1 MAKGIAAVTA
11 FFAVV
16 ATCALLLGFAVEGDS
31 GVYRIEPTS
40 PCPVVGCVA
49 ESCHGYNDIP
59 QPDSVHEMICPE
71 VGCAA
76 TSCHAWET
84 LQNRYHQAS
93 STSLMLWIL
102 APVVFVI
109 ALLFMMGLFKGQK
122 PKTGSERECKQ
133 AVGKPDLSADLGVRR
148 NGEDCESGAKQDA
161 AKEGGHDENR

>member
-16 ATCALLLGFAVEGDS
+16 TTCALLLGAALEGDS
-31 GVYRIEPTS
+31 GIHRIEPTS
-40 PCPVVGCVA
+40 PCPVVGCVS
-49 ESCHGYNDIP
+49 ESCHGYDAIP
-59 QPDSVHEMICPE
+59 EPDGVHEMICPE
-71 VGCAA
+71 VGCAS

-109 ALLFMMGLFKGQK
+109 ALLFMMGAFKG
-122 PKTGSERECKQ
+122 PKSSTGSAKK
-133 AVGKPDLSADLGVRR
+133 GGDD
-148 NGEDCESGAKQDA
+148 ES
-161 AKEGGHDENR
+161 R

>member
-16 ATCALLLGFAVEGDS
+16 ATCALLLGAALEGDS
-31 GVYRIEPTS
+31 GIHRIEPTS
-40 PCPVVGCVA
+40 PCPVVGCVS
-49 ESCHGYNDIP
+49 ESCHGYDAIP
-59 QPDSVHEMICPE
+59 EPDGVHEMICPE
-71 VGCAA
+71 VGCAS

-109 ALLFMMGLFKGQK
+109 ALLFMMGLFKGSK
-122 PKTGSERECKQ
+122 SSTGSAREGKQ
-133 AVGKPDLSADLGVRR
+133 AVGEFDRPADLGGRS
-148 NGEDCESGAKQDA
+148 NGEGREIGAEQGA
-161 AKEGGHDENR
+161 AKEGGSNENR

>member
-31 GVYRIEPTS
+31 GVHRIEPTS
-40 PCPVVGCVA
+40 PCPVVGCAA

-59 QPDSVHEMICPE
+59 QPDGVHEMICPE

-109 ALLFMMGLFKGQK
+109 ALLFMMGLFKG
-122 PKTGSERECKQ
+122 PKSRTGS
-133 AVGKPDLSADLGVRR
+133 
-148 NGEDCESGAKQDA
+148 
-161 AKEGGHDENR
+161 AKEGGSNENH